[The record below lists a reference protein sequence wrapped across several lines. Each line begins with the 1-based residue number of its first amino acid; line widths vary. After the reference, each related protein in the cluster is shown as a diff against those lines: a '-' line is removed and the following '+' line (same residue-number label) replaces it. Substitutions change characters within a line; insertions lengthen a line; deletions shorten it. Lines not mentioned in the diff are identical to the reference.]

1 MKFHSCVA
9 LTPLTP
15 SPGML
20 PGEGEHHPTPGMD
33 PSPAC
38 EYPKLCGTQFGD
50 PGEGIKG

>member
-1 MKFHSCVA
+1 MNFHTLDA

-33 PSPAC
+33 PSPMH
-38 EYPKLCGTQFGD
+38 GRGD
-50 PGEGIKG
+50 QGVREHKEQYRFTFV